1 MSYKNDS
8 YLVIMGSY
16 DKAGDAAK
24 AELFETYDRLRD
36 LTASGPVL
44 GGSGVGKFASLLMN
58 VARMVGAAP
67 FLPTFGSEAI
77 NIPGTSYYAPI
88 TGGTGTTPG
97 GQAGF
102 GLAPFAQTTGFPSG
116 GAAPIDGSSI
126 GPLSTFSALGIG
138 SLRSAALGY
147 SGLGSLGFPASSM
160 IGSWSGDMADNFGGT
175 FAGGAASID
184 GSALGAL
191 SNGYIAG
198 GASGIGAAATAGGL
212 AAGTAAGAGFG
223 RNWVMP
229 AAGIVSGIGGLL
241 TTLGPF
247 FGPFGIAAAAGG
259 AVMNG
264 AAGAVLSSF
273 QHISNRI
280 LTNADTTLSAKIK
293 NLETTVKQLDA
304 QGEVLRKLLKES
316 VDGDKKAL
324 DNI

>member
-8 YLVIMGSY
+8 YLVILSSY
-16 DKAGDAAK
+16 DRAGDAAK

-58 VARMVGAAP
+58 VARMVGGAP

-77 NIPGTSYYAPI
+77 TIPGTSYYAPI
-88 TGGTGTTPG
+88 TGGTGAVPG

-102 GLAPFAQTTGFPSG
+102 GLTPFSQTTGFPAG

-126 GPLSTFSALGIG
+126 GPLSAFSALGIG
-138 SLRSAALGY
+138 SMSNT
-147 SGLGSLGFPASSM
+147 SLGFSGIGSPGFPANGM
-160 IGSWSGDMADNFGGT
+160 IGGLGGT
-175 FAGGAASID
+175 FAGGASPTD
-184 GSALGAL
+184 GSAVGAL
-191 SNGYIAG
+191 GSGFIAG

-229 AAGIVSGIGGLL
+229 AAGIVSGIGGML

-259 AVMNG
+259 AVLNG
-264 AAGAVLSSF
+264 TAGAVLSSF
-273 QHISNRI
+273 QHVSNRI
-280 LTNADTTLSAKIK
+280 LTNADTTLTSKIK

-304 QGEVLRKLLKES
+304 QGEVLRKLLKDS
-316 VDGDKKAL
+316 IDGDKKAL

>member
-36 LTASGPVL
+36 LTVSGPAL
-44 GGSGVGKFASLLMN
+44 GGSGVGKFGSLLMN
-58 VARMVGAAP
+58 VARMFGAAP

-77 NIPGTSYYAPI
+77 NIPSTSYYAPI
-88 TGGTGTTPG
+88 TGGTGTVPG
-97 GQAGF
+97 GQAAF
-102 GLAPFAQTTGFPSG
+102 GLAPFSQVTGFPSG
-116 GAAPIDGSSI
+116 GAAPIDNSSV
-126 GPLSTFSALGIG
+126 GPLSAFSSMGIG
-138 SLRSAALGY
+138 SLSAQQFGF
-147 SGLGSLGFPASSM
+147 SGLGSPGFPSAGT
-160 IGSWSGDMADNFGGT
+160 IGGMGG
-175 FAGGAASID
+175 FLAGGASPIN
-184 GSALGAL
+184 GAAGPL
-191 SNGYIAG
+191 SNGMIAG
-198 GASGIGAAATAGGL
+198 GASGIGTAATMGGL

-259 AVMNG
+259 AVLNG
-264 AAGAVLSSF
+264 LSGAVLSSF
-273 QHISNRI
+273 QHISNR
-280 LTNADTTLSAKIK
+280 LLVNADTILTSKIK
-293 NLETTVKQLDA
+293 NLETTVKELDA
-304 QGEVLRKLLKES
+304 QGDVLRKLLKES
-316 VDGDKKAL
+316 IDGDRKAL

>member
-44 GGSGVGKFASLLMN
+44 GGSGVGKFASLMMN

-67 FLPTFGSEAI
+67 FLPTFGTEAI

-102 GLAPFAQTTGFPSG
+102 GLAPFSQTTGFPSG

-126 GPLSTFSALGIG
+126 GPLSAFSALGIG
-138 SLRSAALGY
+138 SLQSSTLGF
-147 SGLGSLGFPASSM
+147 SGLGSLGFPSSGL
-160 IGSWSGDMADNFGGT
+160 IGSMGGLSGGT

-259 AVMNG
+259 AIMNG
-264 AAGAVLSSF
+264 TAGAVLSSF

-304 QGEVLRKLLKES
+304 QGEVLRKLLKDS
-316 VDGDKKAL
+316 IDGDKKAL

>member
-8 YLVIMGSY
+8 LLVIMGSY

-36 LTASGPVL
+36 LSVSGPTL
-44 GGSGVGKFASLLMN
+44 GGSGVGKFGSLLFN
-58 VARMVGAAP
+58 VARMFGAAP

-88 TGGTGTTPG
+88 TGGTGTLPG
-97 GQAGF
+97 GQAAF
-102 GLAPFAQTTGFPSG
+102 GLAPFSHVTGFPSG
-116 GAAPIDGSSI
+116 GAAPV
-126 GPLSTFSALGIG
+126 
-138 SLRSAALGY
+138 
-147 SGLGSLGFPASSM
+147 
-160 IGSWSGDMADNFGGT
+160 DN
-175 FAGGAASID
+175 
-184 GSALGAL
+184 SALGAL
-191 SNGYIAG
+191 SRFSSLGIGSLGLQRMGLSGLGGLSAGSDGSGGFIAG
-198 GASGIGAAATAGGL
+198 GASPISGLGGGFIAGGAGGIGTAATAGGL
-212 AAGTAAGAGFG
+212 AAGATAGAGFG

-259 AVMNG
+259 AVLNGLSG
-264 AAGAVLSSF
+264 AALASF
-273 QHISNRI
+273 QHVSNRI
-280 LTNADTTLSAKIK
+280 LVNADTILTSKIK

-304 QGEVLRKLLKES
+304 QGDILRKLLKDS

-324 DNI
+324 DNLV

>member
-8 YLVIMGSY
+8 YLVIMSSY

-58 VARMVGAAP
+58 VARTIGGAP

-116 GAAPIDGSSI
+116 GAAPVDGSSVGALSMFSSMGIGSMRNSTLGFSGIGSPGYPIDGSI
-126 GPLSTFSALGIG
+126 GGV
-138 SLRSAALGY
+138 
-147 SGLGSLGFPASSM
+147 
-160 IGSWSGDMADNFGGT
+160 
-175 FAGGAASID
+175 FAGGASPID
-184 GSALGAL
+184 GSAIGAL
-191 SNGYIAG
+191 DGGFIAG
-198 GASGIGAAATAGGL
+198 GAAGLSTAATAGGL
-212 AAGTAAGAGFG
+212 VAGAGAGAGFG
-223 RNWVMP
+223 RDWVMP
-229 AAGIVSGIGGLL
+229 AAGIVSGIGGML

-259 AVMNG
+259 AILNGTAG
-264 AAGAVLSSF
+264 AALASF
-273 QHISNRI
+273 QHLSSRI
-280 LTNADTTLSAKIK
+280 LTNADTTLTSKVK

-304 QGEVLRKLLKES
+304 QGDILRKLLKDS
-316 VDGDKKAL
+316 IDGEKKAL

>member
-36 LTASGPVL
+36 LTVSGPAL
-44 GGSGVGKFASLLMN
+44 GGSGVGKFGSLLMN
-58 VARMVGAAP
+58 VARMFGAAP

-77 NIPGTSYYAPI
+77 NIPGTSYYAPM
-88 TGGTGTTPG
+88 TGGTGILPG
-97 GQAGF
+97 GQAAF
-102 GLAPFAQTTGFPSG
+102 GLAPFSQVTGFPSG
-116 GAAPIDGSSI
+116 GAAPIDNSSV
-126 GPLSTFSALGIG
+126 GPLSAFSSFGAG
-138 SLRSAALGY
+138 SLGAQQFGF
-147 SGLGSLGFPASSM
+147 SGLGSPGFPSSGI
-160 IGSWSGDMADNFGGT
+160 IGSLGGGIL
-175 FAGGAASID
+175 AGGASPISGAA
-184 GSALGAL
+184 GSLN
-191 SNGYIAG
+191 NGIIAG
-198 GASGIGAAATAGGL
+198 GASGIGTAATMGGL

-259 AVMNG
+259 AVLNG
-264 AAGAVLSSF
+264 LSGAVLSSF
-273 QHISNRI
+273 QHISNR
-280 LTNADTTLSAKIK
+280 LLVNADTILTSKIK

-304 QGEVLRKLLKES
+304 QGDVLRKLLKES
-316 VDGDKKAL
+316 IDGDRKAL